1 MLQRCFVAHCECQSH
16 CWRQGGASF
25 ASFACGAAFEGLQC
39 DFLLLAYWTHLFA
52 LNDEERY
59 NGRHFLHIFSHAV
72 YHVLQTILTT
82 LWLGTRCPI
91 PSLCCATVP
100 RTELSSGA
108 RCTVGSTCESAALP
122 MRHRLMAMGMSF
134 AIRVR
139 PATFL
144 PGVGIAAASSP
155 TSTARSCCG
164 LR

>member
-1 MLQRCFVAHCECQSH
+1 LH

-52 LNDEERY
+52 LNDEERH

-91 PSLCCATVP
+91 PSDAVHPSL
-100 RTELSSGA
+100 
-108 RCTVGSTCESAALP
+108 
-122 MRHRLMAMGMSF
+122 
-134 AIRVR
+134 
-139 PATFL
+139 
-144 PGVGIAAASSP
+144 
-155 TSTARSCCG
+155 ARSCRHAHSAPLEY
-164 LR
+164 LRVCRSADETHVAGDGHVRCD